1 MRHREPYCW
10 KCTSSIAQRS
20 TFGLM
25 LNLWSFFMHPLNFRV
40 SVGDQGPRFAQ
51 PEAELPE
58 HPLALAN
65 AQVDV
70 EVLLHPSTQGLPVPK
85 GSRQAH
91 LTGSV
96 AEHGINLLPLLFTQ
110 PPGPPGSVSFQQPGQ
125 TSFFQ
130 AMHPILH
137 RAPAIAQQSRHLGTS
152 HPLSYQQY
160 PVQPMIVTRIFRTTD
175 LILKSQHHSF
185 GIANLQW
192 FHVLMKPQLLTM
204 RNYLCRYV

>member
-1 MRHREPYCW
+1 
-10 KCTSSIAQRS
+10 
-20 TFGLM
+20 
-25 LNLWSFFMHPLNFRV
+25 MHPLNFRV

-85 GSRQAH
+85 GSRQDH

-96 AEHGINLLPLLFTQ
+96 AEHGINLLPLLFTE
-110 PPGPPGSVSFQQPGQ
+110 PPGPPGSVSFQQSGQ

-204 RNYLCRYV
+204 PQLLMSLCLDPAGVSDGDWAASHS